1 MTVGGSW
8 VCVSVYGEDRGLYFL
23 FLGGGV
29 ESAEIH
35 VGRTCLLP
43 AASFHLT
50 VRLCHHL
57 GLLALFN
64 FAPN

>member
-1 MTVGGSW
+1 M
-8 VCVSVYGEDRGLYFL
+8 CVRREERGLYFL

-43 AASFHLT
+43 AASCLLSLDRSVVSSFGPFP
-50 VRLCHHL
+50 LCL
-57 GLLALFN
+57 ISLLIK
-64 FAPN
+64 